1 MIFSVALWFLLSLVE
16 SAASFAMSNGALILT
31 QQAKSTSPYVG
42 SAMAVLATLEQAQV
56 LPPEGSREADRVIRS
71 VIQLQSVFAKGT
83 DRSVQEFAQRAIANT
98 PGGNVQ
104 MVLERFR
111 SNGWTAD
118 MLVALA
124 DADRRASAEERQEMA
139 AGLGQFNLSVED
151 FRRFM
156 QLVRDGQGA
165 LEARGQNFDEVYAR
179 HRNTMPGAI
188 AREGQ

>member
-1 MIFSVALWFLLSLVE
+1 MIFSAVLWLLLSTVD
-16 SAASFAMSNGALILT
+16 SAASLAMSNGASILT
-31 QQAKSTSPYVG
+31 QQAKSASPYVG

-56 LPPEGSREADRVIRS
+56 LPPEGSREADRVIQS
-71 VIQLQSVFAKGT
+71 VIQLQSVFAKST
-83 DRSVQEFAQRAIANT
+83 DRSVQEFAHHAITNT

-111 SNGWTAD
+111 SNGWTAEIL
-118 MLVALA
+118 MALA
-124 DADRRASAEERQEMA
+124 EADMRASAEERQEMA
-139 AGLGQFNLSVED
+139 AGLGQFNLSVDD

-156 QLVRDGQGA
+156 QLVRDGRAA

-179 HRNTMPGAI
+179 HRNAMPGAT